1 MAEGRFVYNHDIAG
15 LYRRINRFLVE
26 LAHSQSNGV
35 SQVIAHDQARL
46 QTYLDAL
53 KTFKAWVMAQPLL
66 DLPETH
72 PTQYMLEP
80 DPNLPE
86 VENESVADVMR
97 LFLLMREELLSSQSA
112 RLSSNLTPHD
122 DVRLSSIIDKAQ
134 NFLTNYI
141 QVTTPL
147 DLPESSPDES
157 IAPAGKIG
165 V

>member
-15 LYRRINRFLVE
+15 LHRRINRFVVE
-26 LAHSQSNGV
+26 LAMSQSNGV
-35 SQVIAHDQARL
+35 SQVIEHDQARL

-53 KTFKAWVMAQPLL
+53 KTYKAWVQAVPML

-72 PTQYMLEP
+72 PTQYMLEA
-80 DPNLPE
+80 DPVLPE

-97 LFLLMREELLSSQSA
+97 LFILMREELLNSQSA
-112 RLSSNLTPHD
+112 RLASTLTKHD
-122 DVRLSSIIDKAQ
+122 DTRLSAIIEKAQ

-147 DLPESSPDES
+147 DLPESSPDEAM
-157 IAPAGKIG
+157 APAGKIG